1 MRRWPLAGLLLLG
14 ACSTGTE
21 HMRSDWEQENAA
33 RLAREGDD
41 AARVPAPPY
50 PRAQNLVEFTVP
62 AVRDFRFYVDAAS
75 VSVNEGVVRYVLVGR
90 SAAGAENV
98 VYEGLNC
105 RATEYKL
112 YAIGRG
118 QGRWET
124 QQAPWRPVG
133 QRPAQRVLMAD
144 FFCPRRSSIANAEEG
159 VRALRRGGHPLA
171 DAPNPISGR

>member
-1 MRRWPLAGLLLLG
+1 LRRCALTVLLLG
-14 ACSTGTE
+14 ACSSGTE

-41 AARVPAPPY
+41 AALVTPPRY
-50 PRAQNLVEFTVP
+50 PMAENLLEFTVP
-62 AVRDFRFYVDAAS
+62 SVRDFRFYVDAAS

-105 RATEYKL
+105 RAAEYKL

-118 QGRWET
+118 PGRWET
-124 QQAPWRPVG
+124 QQVPWRPVG
-133 QRPAQRVLMAD
+133 QRPAQRALMAD
-144 FFCPRRSSIANAEEG
+144 FFCPRRTVIASAAEG
-159 VRALRRGGHPLA
+159 VTALRRGGHPLA
-171 DAPNPISGR
+171 DQPNPVSGR